1 MTGATP
7 NEKTKTSNNYKSG
20 FIDSNSL
27 VKSPPRKEIQEVVQS
42 NVTMRGV
49 DPSLEQTIS
58 KQYLAIVLDRSW
70 KLVQDLI
77 NDKGLQSCEVG
88 LREATS
94 LLVLATLRG
103 AADVYASSK
112 ATVEWMFRSADVNHD
127 GQLTYVEWYDWLMQ
141 RDRLNNHEEGGNSLI
156 QAFNPLTGEKI
167 IFPPD
172 PMILDLEQVLSHAV
186 TSLYY
191 TSRLSDDPNVLIAAY
206 ISAGMTPGI
215 LDPSFSGTMLSR
227 LPGVIRELI
236 IHAITL
242 EATKITAASS
252 SSFFLPTSPKPA
264 LIEGEQ
270 TKVGKKVTKASKTL
284 NATSTTST
292 VVLQPFNMDRKS
304 YLQSY
309 GYKRHKFKKI
319 IHDIAPPPPDTSKS
333 VESQLLPL
341 SSSSLIS
348 PSNATNSLLNN
359 KSSSG
364 LLPSGESDPTLSEKK
379 NLVGKRVVYIKPR
392 KRSTLQPVLQAKSLV
407 HQHLAHTKQ
416 VVEDVLLTLPSSN
429 RDAMKA
435 NQIANS
441 SVFVSKTAPFPQ
453 DDDDVGIVTYDGYDV
468 MIEPSSAADHDSEII
483 SESVIHR
490 ENKSNN
496 EIQRKENSLKVSAVV
511 DASDGLTLEN
521 QNLYKREI
529 VLRMSANID
538 SERSVAL
545 PPSAL
550 KNSLSSSQSSTAISS
565 SSLLSPSISSSK
577 FTAST
582 IVIEIDEDNEDLY
595 KK

>member
-1 MTGATP
+1 MIQLCQLCYFSIILFNLLCFGFISSPWPGRLGRKAHSYQTIRLRIYVMTGATP

-20 FIDSNSL
+20 FIDTNSL
-27 VKSPPRKEIQEVVQS
+27 VKSPQRKEIQEVVQS
-42 NVTMRGV
+42 NVTLRSV
-49 DPSLEQTIS
+49 DPSLEQTIT

-141 RDRLNNHEEGGNSLI
+141 RDRSNNYEEGGNSLI
-156 QAFNPLTGEKI
+156 QAFNPVTGEKI

-252 SSFFLPTSPKPA
+252 SSFFLPASPKPA
-264 LIEGEQ
+264 LAEGEQ
-270 TKVGKKVTKASKTL
+270 TKVSKKPAKASKTL
-284 NATSTTST
+284 NATSTVST

-319 IHDIAPPPPDTSKS
+319 IHDIAPPPLDTSKS
-333 VESQLLPL
+333 TSVRSQLLPL
-341 SSSSLIS
+341 SSSALIS
-348 PSNATNSLLNN
+348 PLNVTNSLRHNEA
-359 KSSSG
+359 SSG
-364 LLPSGESDPTLSEKK
+364 FLPSENTDLTLPEKK

-392 KRSTLQPVLQAKSLV
+392 KRPTLQPTLQAKSLV

-429 RDAMKA
+429 RDISNAMKA
-435 NQIANS
+435 NQITNS
-441 SVFVSKTAPFPQ
+441 SVFVSKAAPFPQ

-468 MIEPSSAADHDSEII
+468 MIEPTSAADHDSEII

-496 EIQRKENSLKVSAVV
+496 EIPRKENSWKVSAVI
-511 DASDGLTLEN
+511 DASDGLTLGK
-521 QNLYKREI
+521 LI
-529 VLRMSANID
+529 HF
-538 SERSVAL
+538 RSFY
-545 PPSAL
+545 
-550 KNSLSSSQSSTAISS
+550 QSSFIL
-565 SSLLSPSISSSK
+565 SL
-577 FTAST
+577 
-582 IVIEIDEDNEDLY
+582 
-595 KK
+595 